1 MQDDR
6 AAAQD
11 GLRALT
17 EWAAELS
24 VNRIPFQI
32 MARAAAVLADDFG
45 AIVAAGSEPEV
56 ARFHA
61 MILDRRA
68 DAEATVF
75 RGGRARTDRRNA
87 AVANGL
93 AACWLELDEGYR
105 KASCHAGLYVVPA
118 LLAEAE
124 AIDMPVMDVLRALV
138 LAYEIVTRFAMTWN
152 SPGRHVHS
160 HAQFCAVGAAAAVAL
175 ARRLPAEEL
184 QNVLAMA
191 STLVTVGPRNH
202 VVCGALVRNTWAAA
216 GAWSGMMSVD
226 WASCGLNG
234 SPDAPHDVFG
244 TIYQAPTHAKYLSAG
259 MGESWAVQDGY
270 TKLYACC
277 QYTHSVAE
285 AALDLQQELDES
297 ALAGLAGIDVETHP
311 LAVDLT
317 NADPD
322 TTLAAKFS
330 VPHVVATALA
340 TGSAGAEG
348 FRSDMMHAPD
358 IVRLRPLVTMRLLQ
372 PEHPPPYDR
381 ASRVSVT
388 LRDGR
393 TVSRECLSAIG
404 SPDRP
409 MDRATLL
416 QKLADNTGP
425 HYPQAVPVLERL
437 MRLDPQC
444 CEQGFRALLDSICG
458 D

>member
-1 MQDDR
+1 MRDDQ
-6 AAAQD
+6 AAARD

-17 EWAAELS
+17 SWAAAMPPDG
-24 VNRIPFQI
+24 IPREVV
-32 MARAAAVLADDFG
+32 ARAATILADDFG
-45 AIVAAGSEPEV
+45 AIAAAATEPEV

-61 MILDRRA
+61 MVLARQSA
-68 DAEATVF
+68 PEATVF

-105 KASCHAGLYVVPA
+105 KASCHAGLYILPA

-124 AIDMPVMDVLRALV
+124 AANMMVGDVLRTLV
-138 LAYEIVTRFAMTWN
+138 LAYEIVTRFALTWN
-152 SPGRHVHS
+152 APNRHVHA

-184 QNVLAMA
+184 NNVLAMA

-202 VVCGALVRNTWAAA
+202 VVRGALVRNTWPAL

-226 WASCGLNG
+226 WAACGLNG

-244 TIYQAPTHAKYLSAG
+244 TIFQAPTEAEHLSAG
-259 MGESWAVQDGY
+259 LGESWAVRDGY

-277 QYTHSVAE
+277 QFTHSVAE
-285 AALDLQQELDES
+285 AALDVLRELGRPK
-297 ALAGLAGIDVETHP
+297 LAGIASIDVETHP
-311 LAVDLT
+311 LAINLT

-330 VPHVVATALA
+330 VPHVVATTLVN
-340 TGSAGAEG
+340 GSAGADG
-348 FRSDMMHAPD
+348 FRSDMMHDPD

-372 PEHPPPYDR
+372 PELPPPNDR

-393 TVSRECLSAIG
+393 TVSRECLSAVG

-409 MDRATLL
+409 LDSATLE
-416 QKLADNTGP
+416 QKLVDNTSAC
-425 HYPQAVPVLERL
+425 YPKAAAVLQRL
-437 MRLDPQC
+437 MRLEPRLC
-444 CEQGFRALLDSICG
+444 TLGFGALLDEVCA

>member
-1 MQDDR
+1 MKDDR
-6 AAAQD
+6 AAAID
-11 GLRALT
+11 GLQALT
-17 EWAAELS
+17 DWAAGLPTD
-24 VNRIPFQI
+24 RIPPEI
-32 MARAAAVLADDFG
+32 LVRAAAVLADDFG

-61 MILDRRA
+61 MTLNRRS
-68 DAEATVF
+68 DTEATVF
-75 RGGRARTDRRNA
+75 RGGRSRTDRRNA

-124 AIDMPVMDVLRALV
+124 ATDMPVMGVIRALV

-175 ARRLPAEEL
+175 ARRLPADEL
-184 QNVLAMA
+184 RNVLTMA

-202 VVCGALVRNTWAAA
+202 VVRGALVRNTWPAA
-216 GAWSGMMSVD
+216 GAWSGMMCVD
-226 WASCGLNG
+226 WAACGLNG
-234 SPDAPHDVFG
+234 SADAPQDVFG
-244 TIYQAPTHAKYLSAG
+244 TIFQAPTEAEYLCAG
-259 MGESWAVQDGY
+259 LGTSWAVLDGY

-285 AALDLQQELDES
+285 AALGLRQEIGEP
-297 ALAGLAGIDVETHP
+297 ALAGLAAIDVETHP
-311 LAVDLT
+311 LAVDLK
-317 NADPD
+317 NANPD

-330 VPHVVATALA
+330 VPHVVATALV

-358 IVRLRPLVTMRLLQ
+358 IARLRPMVTMRLLQ
-372 PEHPPPYDR
+372 PELPPPNDR

-416 QKLADNTGP
+416 QKLIDNTGA
-425 HYPQAVPVLERL
+425 HYPKAAPVLERL
-437 MRLDPQC
+437 MRLDPQYC
-444 CEQGFRALLDSICG
+444 AQGFRALLDSVCA

>member
-1 MQDDR
+1 MKDDR
-6 AAAQD
+6 AAAID
-11 GLRALT
+11 GLRTLT
-17 EWAAELS
+17 DWAAGLS
-24 VNRIPFQI
+24 PDRIPPQ
-32 MARAAAVLADDFG
+32 MLARAAAVLADDFG

-56 ARFHA
+56 VRSHA

-75 RGGRARTDRRNA
+75 RGGRSRTDRRNA

-93 AACWLELDEGYR
+93 AGCWLELDEGYR

-124 AIDMPVMDVLRALV
+124 ATDLPVMDVLRTLV

-175 ARRLPAEEL
+175 ARRLPADEL
-184 QNVLAMA
+184 RTVLAMA

-202 VVCGALVRNTWAAA
+202 VVHGALVRNTWSAA

-226 WASCGLNG
+226 WAACGLNG

-244 TIYQAPTHAKYLSAG
+244 TIFRAPTEADYLSLG
-259 MGESWAVQDGY
+259 LGESWAVQDGY

-285 AALDLQQELDES
+285 AALGLRQEIGEP
-297 ALAGLAGIDVETHP
+297 ALAGLSAIDVETHP
-311 LAVDLT
+311 LAVDLK
-317 NADPD
+317 NSDPD

-330 VPHVVATALA
+330 VPHVVATALV

-348 FRSDMMHAPD
+348 FRSDTMRAPA
-358 IVRLRPLVTMRLLQ
+358 IARLRPMVTMRLLQ
-372 PEHPPPYDR
+372 PELPPPNDR

-425 HYPQAVPVLERL
+425 HYPKATPVLERL
-437 MRLDPQC
+437 MRLDPHYC
-444 CEQGFRALLDSICG
+444 AQGFRALLDAACAE
-458 D
+458 

>member
-6 AAAQD
+6 AAAMD

-17 EWAAELS
+17 DWAAGMS
-24 VNRIPFQI
+24 PDRIPPA
-32 MARAAAVLADDFG
+32 MLARAAAVLADDFG
-45 AIVAAGSEPEV
+45 AIVAASSEPEV

-61 MILDRRA
+61 MTLDRRA

-75 RGGRARTDRRNA
+75 RGGRSRTGRQNA

-105 KASCHAGLYVVPA
+105 KASCHAGLYIVPA

-124 AIDMPVMDVLRALV
+124 ATHMPVIEVLRTLV

-175 ARRLPAEEL
+175 ARRLPADEL
-184 QNVLAMA
+184 RNVLAMA

-202 VVCGALVRNTWAAA
+202 VVHGALVRNAWSAA
-216 GAWSGMMSVD
+216 GAWSGMMCVD
-226 WASCGLNG
+226 WAACGLNG
-234 SPDAPHDVFG
+234 SADAPHDVFG
-244 TIYQAPTHAKYLSAG
+244 TIFQAPTEAECLSAG
-259 MGESWAVQDGY
+259 LGESWAVQDGY

-285 AALDLQQELDES
+285 AALSLRHEIGEP
-297 ALAGLAGIDVETHP
+297 ALAGLAAIDVETHP
-311 LAVDLT
+311 LAVDLK
-317 NADPD
+317 NANPD

-330 VPHVVATALA
+330 VPHVVATALVS
-340 TGSAGAEG
+340 GSAGADG
-348 FRSDMMHAPD
+348 FRSDTMNAPD
-358 IVRLRPLVTMRLLQ
+358 IVRLRPMVTVRLLQ
-372 PEHPPPYDR
+372 PDLPPPNDR

-393 TVSRECLSAIG
+393 TVSRECLSAVG

-416 QKLADNTGP
+416 QKLSDNTAAR
-425 HYPQAVPVLERL
+425 YPNATPVLERL
-437 MRLDPQC
+437 MRLDPQYC
-444 CEQGFRALLDSICG
+444 THGFRALLDAVCA

>member
-1 MQDDR
+1 
-6 AAAQD
+6 
-11 GLRALT
+11 
-17 EWAAELS
+17 
-24 VNRIPFQI
+24 
-32 MARAAAVLADDFG
+32 
-45 AIVAAGSEPEV
+45 
-56 ARFHA
+56 
-61 MILDRRA
+61 
-68 DAEATVF
+68 
-75 RGGRARTDRRNA
+75 
-87 AVANGL
+87 
-93 AACWLELDEGYR
+93 
-105 KASCHAGLYVVPA
+105 
-118 LLAEAE
+118 
-124 AIDMPVMDVLRALV
+124 
-138 LAYEIVTRFAMTWN
+138 MTWN

-160 HAQFCAVGAAAAVAL
+160 HAQFCSVGAAAAVAL
-175 ARRLPAEEL
+175 ARQLPADEL
-184 QNVLAMA
+184 RNVLAMA
-191 STLVTVGPRNH
+191 STLAIVGPRNH
-202 VVCGALVRNTWAAA
+202 VVRGALVRNTWSAV

-244 TIYQAPTHAKYLSAG
+244 TIFQAPTGAEYLSAG
-259 MGESWAVQDGY
+259 LGESWAVQDGY

-285 AALDLQQELDES
+285 AALGVRQEIGEA
-297 ALAGLAGIDVETHP
+297 ALAGLAAIEVETHP
-311 LAVDLT
+311 LAYDLK

-330 VPHVVATALA
+330 VPHVVATALV

-348 FRSDMMHAPD
+348 FRSETMHAPD
-358 IVRLRPLVTMRLLQ
+358 IVRLRPMVSMRLLQ
-372 PEHPPPYDR
+372 PELPPPHDR

-416 QKLADNTGP
+416 QKLADNTGL
-425 HYPQAVPVLERL
+425 HYPKAASVLERL
-437 MRLDPQC
+437 MRLDPQYAG
-444 CEQGFRALLDSICG
+444 QRFRALLDAVCA